1 MRTRRLTLL
10 AFTMAVSVLMFGAVA
25 QAADKNV
32 GTWKLNL
39 AKSKYIPG
47 PAPYE
52 GTLKIEP
59 ETNGRKFTIHGL
71 DAEGKPVDFEFSPRF
86 DGKDYRVTGLPEAE
100 TIVLKRINANTIE
113 TVTKKG
119 GKPVMTTR
127 SVVSKD
133 GKTRTSTQKGT
144 NAKGETV
151 NNTMVYEKQ

>member
-1 MRTRRLTLL
+1 MRPRTLPLLAITVATLL
-10 AFTMAVSVLMFGAVA
+10 FVLGPVA
-25 QAADKNV
+25 QASDNNV

-47 PAPYE
+47 PAPFE
-52 GTLKIEP
+52 STLKIEP
-59 ETNGRKFTIHGL
+59 ETNGLKFTFHGT

-86 DGKDYRVTGLPEAE
+86 DGKDYRVTGLPEADM
-100 TIVLKRINANTIE
+100 IVLKRINENTIE
-113 TVTKKG
+113 TVTKKA

-144 NAKGETV
+144 NAKGERV
-151 NNTMVYEKQ
+151 NNTIVYEKQ

>member
-1 MRTRRLTLL
+1 MRLRMFALL
-10 AFTMAVSVLMFGAVA
+10 AITVAALLLVLGPIA
-25 QAADKNV
+25 QTPDKNV
-32 GTWKLNL
+32 GTWRLNL

-59 ETNGRKFTIHGL
+59 ETNGLKFTIHGL

-86 DGKDYRVTGLPEAE
+86 DGKDYLVTGLPEADM
-100 TIVLKRINANTIE
+100 IVLKRINANTIE
-113 TVTKKG
+113 TVSKKG

-133 GKTRTSTQKGT
+133 GKTRTSTWHGK
-144 NAKGETV
+144 NAEGKDV
-151 NNTMVYEKQ
+151 HNVVVFDKK

>member
-10 AFTMAVSVLMFGAVA
+10 AFIMAVSVLMFGAVA
-25 QAADKNV
+25 QASDNNV

-59 ETNGRKFTIHGL
+59 ETNGLKFTIDGL
-71 DAEGKPVDFEFSPRF
+71 DAEGKPVHFEFSPRF
-86 DGKDYRVTGLPEAE
+86 DGKDYLVTGLPEADM
-100 TIVLKRINANTIE
+100 IVLKRINANTIE
-113 TVTKKG
+113 TVAKKG

-133 GKTRTSTQKGT
+133 GKTRTSTQTGK
-144 NAKGETV
+144 NANGQEVK
-151 NNTMVYEKQ
+151 NTLVYDKQ

>member
-1 MRTRRLTLL
+1 MRMRRLTLL
-10 AFTMAVSVLMFGAVA
+10 AITVATLLLVLGPVA
-25 QAADKNV
+25 QAADNNV

-39 AKSKYIPG
+39 SKSKYIPG
-47 PAPYE
+47 PAPFD

-59 ETNGRKFTIHGL
+59 ETNGLKFTIRGT

-86 DGKDYRVTGLPEAE
+86 DGKDYRVTGLPEADMV
-100 TIVLKRINANTIE
+100 VLKRINANTIE

-133 GKTRTSTQKGT
+133 GKTRTSTQTGK
-144 NAKGETV
+144 NANGQNVK
-151 NNTMVYEKQ
+151 NTLVYDKQ

>member
-1 MRTRRLTLL
+1 MRPRTLPLLAITVATLL
-10 AFTMAVSVLMFGAVA
+10 LVLGPVA
-25 QAADKNV
+25 QAPDNNV

-47 PAPYE
+47 PAPFE

-59 ETNGRKFTIHGL
+59 ETNGLKFTIHGT

-86 DGKDYRVTGLPEAE
+86 DGKDYVVTGLPEAD

-144 NAKGETV
+144 NAKGERV